1 MFWEYICQFHISMA
15 VNLASPDIHL
25 LIQEKA
31 YLAKGSQTQL
41 GKINSFLASKNEAN
55 QMHTKDLPTTI
66 SKLKVF
72 HRSIHLG
79 LKAFNSCLSK
89 SMDTWTFSR
98 SPWNAPHQCRYS
110 SFPSKSQ
117 HRFLPWKLHALYHL
131 SEELGQ
137 AFKIPSLSL
146 ITIRNIASKGWHQ
159 PWKLERSLN
168 GSLTCPPI
176 SALHFFTLP

>member
-15 VNLASPDIHL
+15 VNLASPDIHH

-41 GKINSFLASKNEAN
+41 GKINFFLASKNEAN
-55 QMHTKDLPTTI
+55 QMHTKDLSTTI

-79 LKAFNSCLSK
+79 LKVFNSFNQWILGHSVGALG
-89 SMDTWTFSR
+89 MHLI
-98 SPWNAPHQCRYS
+98 NADIALKVIS
-110 SFPSKSQ
+110 SKSQ
-117 HRFLPWKLHALYHL
+117 HRFLPWKLHSLYHL

-137 AFKIPSLSL
+137 GFKIPSLSL
-146 ITIRNIASKGWHQ
+146 ITIRNIASKG
-159 PWKLERSLN
+159 
-168 GSLTCPPI
+168 
-176 SALHFFTLP
+176 